1 MVFELLVQIQLED
14 GMVSMYL
21 GRRRRRRK
29 RLKWEQAS
37 VTSLRSFGE

>member
-21 GRRRRRRK
+21 GRRRRK

>member
-21 GRRRRRRK
+21 RRRK